1 MPMGHSSFPCWMY
14 PSFFI
19 SCVSP
24 GTDDCFVEN
33 KLFVVPTDSVDRDHS
48 SITPSEAECKQKC
61 EEAPANCTVSYELL
75 YHFKISIGK

>member
-1 MPMGHSSFPCWMY
+1 MPLGHDSLPCRMY

-24 GTDDCFVEN
+24 GTDDCLVEN
-33 KLFVVPTDSVDRDHS
+33 KLFVVDSVKMP
-48 SITPSEAECKQKC
+48 TTTACKQKC
-61 EEAPANCTVSYELL
+61 IDTDGCTVSYELL